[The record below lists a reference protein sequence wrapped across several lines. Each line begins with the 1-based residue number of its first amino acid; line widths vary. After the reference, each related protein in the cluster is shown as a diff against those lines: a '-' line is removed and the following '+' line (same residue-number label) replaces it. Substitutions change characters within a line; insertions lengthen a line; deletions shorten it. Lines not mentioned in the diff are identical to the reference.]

1 MILPAGFT
9 AGGGEHRST
18 DFNARC
24 AGRAARGWSRT
35 FLETLAHPE
44 PTQPVPGLRFRLLTT
59 RVSPYRPEPSIHI
72 NWMRSA
78 RSAVSDL
85 GSYT

>member
-44 PTQPVPGLRFRLLTT
+44 PTQPVPRLRF
-59 RVSPYRPEPSIHI
+59 
-72 NWMRSA
+72 
-78 RSAVSDL
+78 
-85 GSYT
+85 